1 MSERELE
8 KRFVQKVR
16 EAGGY
21 AYKFVSPGTS
31 GVPDRLVVLPEGKTG
46 FVEVKAP
53 GKKPR
58 AEQEYQIRRLKA
70 LGCYVAVLDD
80 PEKIGQVIQEI
91 KDQEVTA

>member
-8 KRFVQKVR
+8 KRLVQKVR

-31 GVPDRLVVLPEGKTG
+31 GVPDRLVVLPEGKMG

-58 AEQEYQIRRLKA
+58 AEQEYQIRRLEN
-70 LGCYVAVLDD
+70 LGCHVAVLDD
-80 PEKIGQVIQEI
+80 PGKVGEVIRGIENR
-91 KDQEVTA
+91 EALA